1 MFKVLFLCT
10 GNRCRSPVAEGF
22 MRQLAGSL
30 PLEVSSAGLL
40 DLGAAPALPEV
51 LKAGRTVG
59 LDMSGH
65 RARPLSVVDLD
76 GIDLVIGLERSHVA
90 AAVVEKGASF
100 AKVFTFAEIVRLLER
115 VPPPDGEHP
124 EARARSAVRRAHEA
138 RQSQEFVPGED
149 IQDPFGGPEK
159 GYINMAMQV
168 RELSDRL
175 LVGLFGSSVAQLEP
189 ARRAD

>member
-59 LDMSGH
+59 LDVSGH
-65 RARPLSVVDLD
+65 RARPLSAVDLD
-76 GIDLVIGLERSHVA
+76 DIDLVA

-115 VPPPDGEHP
+115 LPPLDGEDP
-124 EARARSAVRRAHEA
+124 AARARSAVRRAHEA